1 MFNCAFVLIATSVPT
16 QFVGSAMTI
25 ITTIGITAS
34 IGVPMIVLLRQ
45 PLPFFVMI
53 GLMGAVLML
62 SVSSAIKDEVKTA
75 GVSEGDINE
84 IEEAWKN
91 TFMSKRMGAD
101 SSFNF
106 YNLDTSLEMNNKSV
120 DMQGINYRTHR

>member
-1 MFNCAFVLIATSVPT
+1 
-16 QFVGSAMTI
+16 MTI

-45 PLPFFVMI
+45 PLPFFVLI

-106 YNLDTSLEMNNKSV
+106 YNLDTSLDMNNKSV
-120 DMQGINYRTHR
+120 DMQGINYRPHR